1 MRILKKYKNI
11 IIVAVIIVIVAFS
24 YNLFAGKTD
33 KNLLTSEVK
42 EAKNSVLETDLLS
55 ILIDL
60 RLIKLDDSIFSDKA
74 FQSLRDFGQD
84 IVPEPVG
91 RKNPFAP
98 VDTNALTGSVIE
110 TE

>member
-1 MRILKKYKNI
+1 MKIFKKYKNI

-24 YNLFAGKTD
+24 YNLFVGNTD
-33 KNLLTSEVK
+33 NSLLTSEVK
-42 EAKNSVLETDLLS
+42 GAKTSVLETDLLS

-60 RLIKLDDSIFSDKA
+60 RLIKLDNSIFSDKA

-84 IVPEPVG
+84 IVPESVG

-98 VDTNALTGSVIE
+98 VNTNTLTESVIE

>member
-1 MRILKKYKNI
+1 MKILKKYKNI
-11 IIVAVIIVIVAFS
+11 IIIAVIIVIVAFS
-24 YNLFAGKTD
+24 YNLFVGRAD
-33 KNLLTSEVK
+33 KSLLTSEVK
-42 EAKNSVLETDLLS
+42 KTKNSVLETNFLS

-60 RLIKLDDSIFSDKA
+60 RLIKLDNSIFSDKA

-98 VDTNALTGSVIE
+98 VDTNALKGSVIE

>member
-11 IIVAVIIVIVAFS
+11 IIVAIIIVIVAFS
-24 YNLFAGKTD
+24 YNLFADKTD
-33 KNLLTSEVK
+33 KSLLTSEVK
-42 EAKNSVLETDLLS
+42 GAKNSVLETDLLS

-84 IVPEPVG
+84 IAPEPVG

-98 VDTNALTGSVIE
+98 VDTNIFTGSVIE